1 MRNAVDEH
9 EEAEDWRK
17 GRPALGAMRD
27 KPPSGRLLRRAASIL
42 GFVVAVLVLTVA
54 IFAFRLSQGPVGL
67 PFLDER
73 VLQAIGSRLPP
84 GSSFSLQEVAVARR
98 AGGLAMTIV
107 APSLSAGEG
116 RPFLSA
122 DAIHVSIDLLS
133 LLTGTVQPTGIEI
146 VQPQIAI
153 ARKTDGHLSFRDMP
167 DSDSTRAQGFG
178 LAVAA
183 LENVL
188 NATGTIRGVLATN
201 LTFSVD
207 NLVEGTEQTFP
218 PFDVTL
224 RRTASPGGLSI
235 IADGKNGGR
244 LSITTER
251 REGDTRYVEINA
263 RDLSPSAV
271 AAAFVPGGP
280 APELNATLA
289 GTATLR
295 LGRTGKIENGALN
308 LRSAGGTWQIGPG
321 RTPFRLDQGELRLSY
336 DGSSIAVERALVRSG
351 AGTAVFTGTIKP
363 PANPDDPSDPIW
375 RMSFQSMGMTLAGPR
390 EDEPPL
396 LVDQAI
402 IEARYDPR
410 IRRIGIDR
418 GSFIGRSASL
428 EVLGSLSF
436 GQQAPGI
443 GLSFVGSRMPVSA
456 FKRFWPFFAAID
468 ARDWFAD
475 NVSGG
480 TLESAR
486 LKLSIP
492 IGALAERN
500 GVIPPLPDEAVD
512 GEFVFSGTSVTFAKT
527 MPPMVDASAFARF
540 TGRTVDI
547 RLDSATV
554 KAGDALLAVSE
565 GRYQILDLA
574 KIPADTRTT
583 FKLKGPAAGVATLMK
598 LPPLAEATKTLDF
611 DPAKVTGDADLEV
624 VIEVPLGI
632 EPTPQTVR
640 YNIAG
645 SITGM
650 TVDGFEGN
658 RLEDATLTLDLA
670 PDAMSV
676 EGKGTFAGAP
686 ATVTYV
692 RAANAA
698 PDIQMSV
705 TLDDKT
711 RAKQGFPFGSSLVGP
726 VRVDVDLSAA
736 DANDGFEVA
745 VDLTSARVNDL
756 LPGWQKNP
764 GRSAKASFRWL
775 PAPEGGGSVK
785 DFTLEAGAVSVSG
798 EAAFDAKGVPTKIS
812 MPVLKIQPGDDARG
826 TIELVN
832 GVSKVVISGSKFD
845 VRGALKKLLR
855 GEPGTSD
862 VDLSVDL
869 GSAVGFND
877 TILSGLRIAL
887 TTKGGAI
894 TRLAATGQFGNSPAS
909 ADLGRGDA
917 GEPLL
922 QISSSDAG
930 SLMRFLNYY
939 AKVVGGRVDARITPD
954 LNNARGVVF
963 MRNFGVRNEPA
974 LAQFF
979 SNARAVPNDA
989 PGGGALRPSSNAQAD
1004 ARFTKLRLAFSRTP
1018 ARLTIDEGVVWGP
1031 EVGASISGFVDYS
1044 QDRINITGTFVPAYA
1059 LNNLFGQIPILG
1071 ILLGGGQYGGL
1082 FAITFRVAGPIVG
1095 PTLTVNPLSGIAP
1108 GFLRKLF
1115 EFQKE

>member
-9 EEAEDWRK
+9 EDAEDWHRA
-17 GRPALGAMRD
+17 RPALQAMRE
-27 KPPSGRLLRRAASIL
+27 KPPSGRLLRRAVSIL
-42 GFVVAVLVLTVA
+42 GFTVAVLVLTVA

-73 VLQAIGSRLPP
+73 VLQVIGSRLPP
-84 GSSFSLQEVAVARR
+84 GSSFSLQEVAIARR
-98 AGGLAMTIV
+98 AGGLALTIV

-116 RPFLSA
+116 RPFLGA

-133 LLTGTVQPTGIEI
+133 LLTGSVQPTGIEI
-146 VQPQIAI
+146 VEPRIAI

-178 LAVAA
+178 LAVGA

-188 NATGTIRGVLATN
+188 NATGTIRGVLATD
-201 LTFSVD
+201 LTVSVD
-207 NLVEGTEQTFP
+207 NLAEGTEKTFP

-235 IADGKNGGR
+235 IADGKTGGR

-251 REGDTRYVEINA
+251 RTGDTRYVEINA
-263 RDLSPSAV
+263 RDLSPFAV
-271 AAAFVPGGP
+271 AAALVPGGP
-280 APELNATLA
+280 APEFNATLA

-295 LGRTGKIENGALN
+295 LDRNGRIETGALN
-308 LRSAGGTWQIGPG
+308 LRSAGGTWSIGPHHA
-321 RTPFRLDQGELRLSY
+321 PFRMDEGELRLSY
-336 DGSSIAVERALVRSG
+336 DGDAIAVERAMVRSG
-351 AGTAVFTGTIKP
+351 AGAANFKGTIRP
-363 PANPDDPSDPIW
+363 PSNPDDPTDPIW
-375 RMSFQSMGMTLAGPR
+375 RMSFQASGMTLAGPR

-396 LVDQAI
+396 LIDSAVV
-402 IEARYDPR
+402 EARYDPR
-410 IRRIGIDR
+410 LRRIGIDR
-418 GSFIGRSASL
+418 GSLVGRSASL
-428 EVLGSLSF
+428 EVLGSISF
-436 GQQAPGI
+436 GQHAPGI

-456 FKRFWPFFAAID
+456 FKRFWPFFAAVE
-468 ARDWFAD
+468 AREWFAE
-475 NVSGG
+475 NVTGG
-480 TLESAR
+480 TIESAR
-486 LKLSIP
+486 LKLAIP
-492 IGALAERN
+492 VGALAEVN
-500 GVIPPLPDEAVD
+500 GVIPPLPDAAVD
-512 GEFVFSGTSVTFAKT
+512 GEFVFSGSSVTFAKT

-547 RLDSATV
+547 RLDSANV
-554 KAGDALLAVSE
+554 KAGEALLAVSG
-565 GRYQILDLA
+565 GRYQVLDLA
-574 KIPADTRTT
+574 KIPADTRTS
-583 FKLKGPAAGVATLMK
+583 FKLTGPAAGIATLMK
-598 LPPLAEATKTLDF
+598 LPPLADATNSLDF
-611 DPAKVTGDADLEV
+611 DPAKVTGEADLD
-624 VIEVPLGI
+624 ILIDVPLGI
-632 EPTPQTVR
+632 EPTPQSVD
-640 YNIAG
+640 YKVVG
-645 SITGM
+645 SIVGM
-650 TVDGFEGN
+650 TVEGFEGN
-658 RLEDATLTLDLA
+658 RLENATLDLDLA
-670 PDAMSV
+670 PEAIRVD
-676 EGKGTFAGAP
+676 GKGTFAGAP
-686 ATVTYV
+686 ASLTYI
-692 RAANAA
+692 RTADAL
-698 PDIQMSV
+698 PDVEMSV

-711 RAKQGFPFGSSLVGP
+711 RAKQGFPLGSALSGP

-736 DANDGFEVA
+736 NPSDGFEVS
-745 VDLTSARVNDL
+745 VDLTAARVNDL

-764 GRSAKASFRWL
+764 GRAAKASFRWL
-775 PAPEGGGSVK
+775 PAPDGGGAVK
-785 DFTLEAGAVSVSG
+785 DFKLEGGAVSVSG
-798 EAAFDAKGVPTKIS
+798 EAFFDAKGAPTKIS
-812 MPVLKIQPGDDARG
+812 LPVLKIQPGDDARSSVEMVDG
-826 TIELVN
+826 KL
-832 GVSKVVISGSKFD
+832 KVALSGSSFD
-845 VRGALKKLLR
+845 VRGALRKLLR
-855 GEPGTSD
+855 GEPGSSD

-877 TILSGLRIAL
+877 TVLSGLRIAL

-894 TRLAATGQFGNSPAS
+894 TKLAATGQFGNSPAS
-909 ADLGRGDA
+909 ADLGKGDS

-930 SLMRFLNYY
+930 ALMRFLNYY

-963 MRNFGVRNEPA
+963 MRNFAVRNEPA

-979 SNARAVPNDA
+979 SNARAVPNET
-989 PGGGALRPSSNAQAD
+989 PGGGVLKPSSNAQAD

-1031 EVGASISGFVDYS
+1031 EVGASISGFVDYA